1 MILPNEKKKKLEEL
15 LFAVSPEGKKL
26 ESYQSL
32 ALGIKEKINELAKG
46 IENAANKSELFS
58 ALKQQNTINKE
69 ISDNIKELEKT
80 INEKNKKLISDIEKI
95 KEQSTE
101 NKRWGS
107 WGVNFPAPVASSWG
121 SITGTLS
128 NQTDLQSA
136 LNGLVPYVGGNQT
149 LVFMAGTPTVAPI
162 NILAGT
168 LLTIPIAGTLEF
180 DGNNLY
186 ITI

>member
-95 KEQSTE
+95 KD
-101 NKRWGS
+101 
-107 WGVNFPAPVASSWG
+107 GVRGVLIF
-121 SITGTLS
+121 
-128 NQTDLQSA
+128 QLQ
-136 LNGLVPYVGGNQT
+136 
-149 LVFMAGTPTVAPI
+149 
-162 NILAGT
+162 
-168 LLTIPIAGTLEF
+168 
-180 DGNNLY
+180 
-186 ITI
+186 